1 MKKLGDVLELIPDYM
16 NVSVVDKLH
25 VEIARYDGK
34 DSIPESMNEYEVYY
48 KNRCDN
54 SVGIMI
60 VVVLSA
66 ACAFLSVVVD
76 LEMPNDTKDKSL
88 ISADDARK
96 KLHGNKKRIAKELK
110 KINKDILYCVAQGR
124 TSYTNYGFLCA
135 EIIDELEKKGYQVQ
149 WAAGGYVISW
159 KE

>member
-1 MKKLGDVLELIPDYM
+1 MIM
-16 NVSVVDKLH
+16 
-25 VEIARYDGK
+25 I
-34 DSIPESMNEYEVYY
+34 
-48 KNRCDN
+48 

-66 ACAFLSVVVD
+66 TCAFLSVVVD
-76 LEMPNDTKDKSL
+76 LGMPNDTKDELL

-124 TSYTNYGFLCA
+124 TSYTNYCGGFLCP
-135 EIIDELEKKGYQVQ
+135 ETIDELEKKGYQISVQ
-149 WAAGGYVISW
+149 WADGGYIISW

>member
-1 MKKLGDVLELIPDYM
+1 MI
-16 NVSVVDKLH
+16 
-25 VEIARYDGK
+25 I
-34 DSIPESMNEYEVYY
+34 I
-48 KNRCDN
+48 
-54 SVGIMI
+54 SVGI
-60 VVVLSA
+60 VVVCVLGA
-66 ACAFLSVVVD
+66 ACAFLSVVAD
-76 LEMPNDTKDKSL
+76 LGMPNDTKDKSL

-149 WAAGGYVISW
+149 WAVGGYVISW

>member
-1 MKKLGDVLELIPDYM
+1 MI
-16 NVSVVDKLH
+16 
-25 VEIARYDGK
+25 I
-34 DSIPESMNEYEVYY
+34 I
-48 KNRCDN
+48 

-96 KLHGNKKRIAKELK
+96 NFMVTKNELLK
-110 KINKDILYCVAQGR
+110 
-124 TSYTNYGFLCA
+124 S
-135 EIIDELEKKGYQVQ
+135 
-149 WAAGGYVISW
+149 
-159 KE
+159 

>member
-1 MKKLGDVLELIPDYM
+1 MVMI
-16 NVSVVDKLH
+16 
-25 VEIARYDGK
+25 
-34 DSIPESMNEYEVYY
+34 
-48 KNRCDN
+48 

-66 ACAFLSVVVD
+66 ACAFLSVVAD
-76 LEMPNDTKDKSL
+76 LGMPNDTKDKLL

-110 KINKDILYCVAQGR
+110 KINKNILYCVAQGR
-124 TSYTNYGFLCA
+124 TSYTNHCGFLCA
-135 EIIDELEKKGYQVQ
+135 EIIDELEKKGYQVLVQ
-149 WAAGGYVISW
+149 WADGGYVISW

>member
-1 MKKLGDVLELIPDYM
+1 MF
-16 NVSVVDKLH
+16 
-25 VEIARYDGK
+25 DGK
-34 DSIPESMNEYEVYY
+34 IEMIQLSDFLKYLSDSG
-48 KNRCDN
+48 

-110 KINKDILYCVAQGR
+110 KINKDILYCVRYFRIKNQ
-124 TSYTNYGFLCA
+124 YG
-135 EIIDELEKKGYQVQ
+135 
-149 WAAGGYVISW
+149 
-159 KE
+159 

>member
-1 MKKLGDVLELIPDYM
+1 MI
-16 NVSVVDKLH
+16 
-25 VEIARYDGK
+25 I
-34 DSIPESMNEYEVYY
+34 I
-48 KNRCDN
+48 